1 VEESPFHLRGG
12 STQDSVA
19 FRMHPRLAELVDY
32 AQLQRKAVLAAVS
45 AIPESNRGL
54 RPDAATW
61 SVAEVLEHLHT
72 VESGIARLL
81 GRSIQKA
88 REAGAEAEQ
97 DFTSLMHS
105 LDSLQ
110 LTNRS
115 RSFNAPDPVLPRGK
129 LNSAEALVALGES
142 RQQLLHAIFTGEGL
156 ALSGIVYPHPL
167 VGMLNLYQWILFV
180 GQHEGRHSE
189 QIRDIG
195 RSLDRLPS

>member
-12 STQDSVA
+12 SSQDSLA

-32 AQLQRKAVLAAVS
+32 AQLQREAVLAAVS
-45 AIPESNRGL
+45 AIHESNRDL
-54 RPDAATW
+54 RPEASTW

-72 VESGIARLL
+72 VESGIAKLL

-88 REAGAEAEQ
+88 REAGAETEQ

-115 RSFNAPDPVLPRGK
+115 RSFDAPGPVQPRGK
-129 LNSAEALVALGES
+129 LSSAEALVALGES
-142 RQQLLHAIFTGEGL
+142 RQQLLHAILTGEGL
-156 ALSGIVYPHPL
+156 ALTGIVYPHPL

-195 RSLDRLPS
+195 RSLDRLRS

>member
-1 VEESPFHLRGG
+1 VEESPFHLRGV
-12 STQDSVA
+12 STQDSLA
-19 FRMHPRLAELVDY
+19 FRMHPRLAELVEY
-32 AQLQRKAVLAAVS
+32 AQLQREAVLAAVS

-54 RPDAATW
+54 RPDASTW

-72 VESGIARLL
+72 VESGIAKLL

-97 DFTSLMHS
+97 DYTSLMHS

-115 RSFNAPDPVLPRGK
+115 RPFNAPDPVLPRGK
-129 LNSAEALVALGES
+129 LTSAEALVALGES
-142 RQQLLHAIFTGEGL
+142 RQRLLHAILTGEGL
-156 ALSGIVYPHPL
+156 ALTGIVYPHPL

-195 RSLDRLPS
+195 RSLDRLTS